1 MEELYNRVNYLAPI
15 DFLIN
20 SYIREYDLS
29 KANITAL
36 FTQGIINRSQYDY
49 FYSLPKK
56 DREYK
61 IGWMQIDNLKIA
73 NAIKEGILLFRK
85 QFFEANNI
93 KDSDVLSIKND
104 AIFLIDKK
112 AEYTTFGVGEF
123 KIKNEYTSFYR
134 INKLELYY
142 YYDYITQKESLDI
155 KGIDD
160 EKIAE
165 YHDKYF
171 ADFLKCVFNSA
182 QLDPIVETID
192 LLNDFHD
199 SYVSEKLEIGYYREF
214 NANSNF
220 LITAFPFRNTIFYAN
235 TLDERHKHYLDKSFN
250 ENILRILRKI
260 YLSLYFS

>member
-1 MEELYNRVNYLAPI
+1 MDALYTKVNYLAPI

-36 FTQGIINRSQYDY
+36 FAQGIINRSQYDY
-49 FYSLPKK
+49 FYSLPKQ

-61 IGWMQIDNLKIA
+61 IGWMQVDNPKVV
-73 NAIKEGILLFRK
+73 NAIKDGILNFRR
-85 QFFEANNI
+85 QFFEANNL

-112 AEYTTFGVGEF
+112 AEYTKFDIGEF
-123 KIKNEYTSFYR
+123 KLKNEYTSFYR
-134 INKLELYY
+134 LNKLELYY
-142 YYDYITQKESLDI
+142 YYDYITQKENLDV

-160 EKIAE
+160 TKLVE

-171 ADFLKCVFNSA
+171 ADFLKCLFNSA

-192 LLNDFHD
+192 LLNDFHE
-199 SYVSEKLEIGYYREF
+199 SYITEQLEVGYYREF
-214 NANSNF
+214 NANSSF
-220 LITAFPFRNTIFYAN
+220 LLTAFPFRNTIFYAN
-235 TLDERHKHYLDKSFN
+235 TLEERHKHYLDKSFN
-250 ENILRILRKI
+250 ENILRTLRKI
-260 YLSLYFS
+260 YLSLYFD